1 MKCDMCGS
9 EGKLYQTTIEDAQL
23 RVCHECSKFGKVTG
37 IIEQSQE
44 NTVMESPQQTE
55 VMEILVDGFANM
67 IKKKREDLGLKQE
80 QFAQKISEKTSL
92 VQKIESGHL
101 EPSLVLAKK
110 IGRFLKIKLTEEHQ
124 ETPEKQATTK
134 TKSFTIGDF
143 IKIKGK

>member
-1 MKCDMCGS
+1 MNCDMCSS
-9 EGKLYQTTIEDAQL
+9 EGKLFKAIVEDATL
-23 RVCHECSKFGKVTG
+23 NVCHECSKFGKVTG

-44 NTVMESPQQTE
+44 NAVIESPQQTE
-55 VMEILVDGFANM
+55 VMEILVDGFADM

-92 VQKIESGHL
+92 VQKIESDHL

-124 ETPEKQATTK
+124 ETPEKQAPTK
-134 TKSFTIGDF
+134 TKSFTIWDF
-143 IKIKGK
+143 IKIKDK